1 MDSNDN
7 IQCDQNWENGVF
19 RISLL
24 EVQIG
29 PIF

>member
-19 RISLL
+19 HISLL